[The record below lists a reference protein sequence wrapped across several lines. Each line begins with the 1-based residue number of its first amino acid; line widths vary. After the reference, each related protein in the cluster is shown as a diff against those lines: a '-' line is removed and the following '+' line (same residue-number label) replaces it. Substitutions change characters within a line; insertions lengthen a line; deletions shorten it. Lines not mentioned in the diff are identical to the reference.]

1 MCWERKAHLL
11 SKDPAETKGRHF
23 LDKRSYVRNDAT
35 EVLYGVDWKIRVSE
49 LWNRCGGRC
58 EKVII
63 EMQPVARRGR
73 IAVDSTAERCRSEA
87 ADPHHIVKRSKY
99 RDDRLSNLQALCRM
113 HHELLD
119 NRKTRFGEGKRQ
131 GGKA

>member
-1 MCWERKAHLL
+1 MTCARGFANK
-11 SKDPAETKGRHF
+11 K
-23 LDKRSYVRNDAT
+23 SYVRFDLS
-35 EVLYGVDWKIRVSE
+35 EVLYGNDWKQRVAE
-49 LWNRCGGRC
+49 LLARCGGRC
-58 EKVII
+58 EKI
-63 EMQPVARRGR
+63 VAVNYENEQ
-73 IAVDSTAERCRSEA
+73 IRCRNEV

-119 NRKTRFGEGKRQ
+119 KRKTRFGEGKRQ